1 MYSKRPHGKVL
12 RMRARRMR
20 FSMTPFEKQVAHW
33 LRELHIPCK
42 KQEIVFPYIAD
53 FLCKNRLLIIEIDGK
68 QHYTDE
74 GMRKDAIRTNHFE
87 QAGFSVIRFANESV
101 TKELLWNE
109 IKKYTIVNRLE
120 VLKRIWYAKVLS
132 KYWKRNT
139 VAQTRRSLINT
150 T

>member
-1 MYSKRPHGKVL
+1 
-12 RMRARRMR
+12 
-20 FSMTPFEKQVAHW
+20 MTPPEKRVAQW
-33 LRELHIPCK
+33 LKELHVPCK
-42 KQEIVFPYIAD
+42 KQEIVYPYIAD

-74 GMRKDAIRTNHFE
+74 GIRKDAIRTNHFE
-87 QAGFSVIRFANESV
+87 QAGFSVIRFANERV

-109 IKKYTIVNRLE
+109 IIKYKIVNRLV

-139 VAQTRRSLINT
+139 VGQTRRSLINT

>member
-1 MYSKRPHGKVL
+1 
-12 RMRARRMR
+12 MRL
-20 FSMTPFEKQVAHW
+20 SLTPFEKQVAHW
-33 LRELHIPCK
+33 LKELHIPCK

-87 QAGFSVIRFANESV
+87 QAGFSVIRFPNESV

-109 IKKYTIVNRLE
+109 IKKYKIVNRRE

-139 VAQTRRSLINT
+139 VGQTRRYLINT